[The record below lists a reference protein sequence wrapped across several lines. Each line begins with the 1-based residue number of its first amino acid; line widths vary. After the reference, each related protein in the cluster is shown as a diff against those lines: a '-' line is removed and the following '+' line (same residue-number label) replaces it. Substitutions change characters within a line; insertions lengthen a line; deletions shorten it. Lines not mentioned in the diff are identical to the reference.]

1 MPGYTVE
8 RGAKNRPEVTMAARN
23 RASLKTPTEE
33 PSTKSTTRS
42 KPSRPTRRANL
53 TRVAVQVAS
62 SDPTL
67 TQFLK
72 CPIKNTASNGSTDT
86 DAAATASV
94 KVERAIQSLGKL
106 EAEVIAALFPSTGS
120 EPESLDKL
128 AVRLGMTVEEVKAV
142 ADDALRDL
150 RGARSGGARI
160 SAIWN

>member
-1 MPGYTVE
+1 
-8 RGAKNRPEVTMAARN
+8 MAARN

-42 KPSRPTRRANL
+42 KPSRVSRRATL

-72 CPIKNTASNGSTDT
+72 SPIHPPTANSASDN
-86 DAAATASV
+86 DAAATAYV

-120 EPESLDKL
+120 EPESLEKL
-128 AVRLGMTVEEVKAV
+128 AVRLGMTVEEVKAI

-150 RGARSGGARI
+150 RGSRSGGARI